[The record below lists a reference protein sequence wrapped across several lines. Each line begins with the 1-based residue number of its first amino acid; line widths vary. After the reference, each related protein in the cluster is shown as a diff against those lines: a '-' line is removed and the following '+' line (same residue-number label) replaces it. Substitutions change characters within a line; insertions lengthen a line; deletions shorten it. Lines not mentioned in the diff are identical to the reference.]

1 MADKAISELV
11 AASQIT
17 ASDLFVLEQNN
28 TAKKL
33 TGQILL
39 NWLTAAAD
47 GHGGISSIEK
57 IGTDSLSDTY
67 RITLADT
74 TTFDF
79 TVTNGKGVTGIAK
92 TSTSG
97 LVDTYTIS
105 YNDGTTDT
113 ITVTNGA
120 KGDKGDA
127 MYLWVKYAS
136 QEPTASSHSFGDL
149 PDSWIGVYSGTSAT
163 APTDW
168 TQYQWFKIKGEQGDT
183 GTPAT
188 LTSSVTEYL
197 VSDSGTVIPS
207 GSWTTSV
214 PSVAQGK
221 YLWTRVTQ
229 TFNTGDPVVSYSVSR
244 MGIDGLGSVQSVAGV
259 SPNANGDVELKPD
272 DIGALPADGSGAMT
286 GHLAMSNNRVTYVGA
301 PVEEADAANKDYVDG
316 KHLSATI
323 TLSAASWVGTA
334 APYSQ
339 DVAVEGILA
348 TDKPHIGP
356 IYSDD
361 LETALA
367 QKEAWAAVSRAY
379 TTEGTVTFICFEDK
393 PTTDIPVQLEVNR

>member
-17 ASDLFVLEQNN
+17 ATDRFVLEQDG
-28 TAKKL
+28 TAKQL
-33 TGQILL
+33 TGQVLL

-47 GHGGISSIEK
+47 GHGGIQSIEK
-57 IGTDSLSDTY
+57 TGTSGLTDTY

-74 TTFDF
+74 TVFDF
-79 TVTNGKGVTGIAK
+79 TVTNGRGISSIAK

-97 LVDTYTIS
+97 LVDTYTIT
-105 YNDGTTDT
+105 YNDGSTGT

-136 QEPTASSHSFGDL
+136 QEPTESSHSFGDL
-149 PDSWIGVYSGTSAT
+149 PDEWIGVYSGTSAT

-183 GTPAT
+183 GAPAT
-188 LTSSVTEYL
+188 LVSSVTEYL

-207 GSWTTSV
+207 GSWTTTI

-229 TFNTGDPVVSYSVSR
+229 TFNTGDPVVSYSISR
-244 MGIDGLGSVQSVAGV
+244 MGIDGLGSVQSVAGL
-259 SPNANGDVELKPD
+259 SPDSAGNVDLKPST
-272 DIGALPADGSGAMT
+272 IGAVAMDGSSTMT
-286 GHLAMSNNRVTYVGA
+286 GALNMGGNQVTNIA
-301 PVEEADAANKDYVDG
+301 KPSADADAANKGYVDG
-316 KHLSATI
+316 KRS
-323 TLSAASWVGTA
+323 S
-334 APYSQ
+334 
-339 DVAVEGILA
+339 VAVALTASGWADNLQTVNVDGVTA
-348 TDKPHIGP
+348 DVTQ
-356 IYSDD
+356 SDVMASAD
-361 LETALA
+361 PADDNYAAYGESGVRLYA
-367 QKEAWAAVSRAY
+367 QLDGA
-379 TTEGTVTFICFEDK
+379 VTFKCDSV
-393 PTTDIPVQLEVNR
+393 PSVDLTVNVMVFK